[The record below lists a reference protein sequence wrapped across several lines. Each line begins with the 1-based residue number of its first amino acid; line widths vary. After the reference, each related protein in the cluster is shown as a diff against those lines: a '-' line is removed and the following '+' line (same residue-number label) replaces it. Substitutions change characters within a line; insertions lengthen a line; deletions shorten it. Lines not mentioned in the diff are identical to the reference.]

1 MAEGGRQR
9 STSWRGDLA
18 RSKMTVRDITSDRAQ
33 VVIDVQRPYG
43 ARVVI
48 EVANEDGEWLV
59 DDSSAVPVGD

>member
-1 MAEGGRQR
+1 
-9 STSWRGDLA
+9 
-18 RSKMTVRDITSDRAQ
+18 MTVRDITSDRAQ